1 MAKLNKLKPDNQAED
16 DHTTFLEDLIGRI
29 LKYATYMKNKLN
41 PKGFDEIKRV
51 DLYGG
56 THYNKVTEENIPTPH
71 VHESNV
77 PGEIRNAN
85 DNEIPR
91 RNKRLDSE

>member
-1 MAKLNKLKPDNQAED
+1 MKSNMYLPQQGLDLEKL
-16 DHTTFLEDLIGRI
+16 LIG
-29 LKYATYMKNKLN
+29 
-41 PKGFDEIKRV
+41 KGFDEIKRV

-71 VHESNV
+71 VHESNI